1 VVRTILNNEGM
12 SIRKTLTYSGC
23 SKNMYYYNSIK
34 QKKYHVKRITTA
46 ATAAAV
52 TAPPP
57 PPPSSSSSTM
67 IEQEIQQIS
76 LQRPTYGTRRMAA
89 MLTRILGRPINR
101 KRIQRIFRK
110 IGYIT
115 PCRRKKESLHSK
127 VPNVKADRPNQVW
140 EADLTYIYCGI
151 DGWGYLFNV
160 FDVFTREWVGYCF
173 DLSAVKENAII
184 SVENALVTH
193 KDIVPQQDL
202 VIRTDNGSQYTSK
215 AFRKSLSVLG
225 LKLEHIYYNTPE
237 QNGHIESFH
246 KTLKKEYIWP
256 NDFQNYQ
263 EAESAI
269 RDAFTDYNQNRIH
282 SSLRYLTPYE
292 FISKLKM
299 SKEKEE
305 EKVINIGNE
314 RK

>member
-1 VVRTILNNEGM
+1 VVRTILNNGM
-12 SIRKTLTYSGC
+12 SIRKALTYSGC
-23 SKNMYYYNSIK
+23 SKNMYYNNNNSRKNNYRNHI
-34 QKKYHVKRITTA
+34 A
-46 ATAAAV
+46 
-52 TAPPP
+52 
-57 PPPSSSSSTM
+57 SLS
-67 IEQEIQQIS
+67 IEENIQQIS

-89 MLTRILGRPINR
+89 MLTRILGRPVNR
-101 KRIQRIFRK
+101 KRVQRIFRK
-110 IGYIT
+110 MGYIT
-115 PCRRKKESLHSK
+115 PSRSKKKIIRSK
-127 VPNVKADRPNQVW
+127 VPTIKADRPNQVW
-140 EADLTYIYCGI
+140 EADLTYIHCGI

-215 AFRKSLSVLG
+215 AFRKSLSVLR

-269 RDAFTDYNQNRIH
+269 RDAFLDYNQNRIH
-282 SSLRYLTPYE
+282 SALRYLTPYE
-292 FISKLKM
+292 FVSKWKM
-299 SKEKEE
+299 QQEEK

-314 RK
+314 K

>member
-1 VVRTILNNEGM
+1 M
-12 SIRKTLTYSGC
+12 
-23 SKNMYYYNSIK
+23 
-34 QKKYHVKRITTA
+34 
-46 ATAAAV
+46 
-52 TAPPP
+52 
-57 PPPSSSSSTM
+57 
-67 IEQEIQQIS
+67 
-76 LQRPTYGTRRMAA
+76 
-89 MLTRILGRPINR
+89 
-101 KRIQRIFRK
+101 
-110 IGYIT
+110 GYIT
-115 PCRRKKESLHSK
+115 PSRSKKKIIRSK
-127 VPNVKADRPNQVW
+127 VPTIKADRPNQVW
-140 EADLTYIYCGI
+140 EADLTYIHCGI

-269 RDAFTDYNQNRIH
+269 RDAFLDYNQNRIH
-282 SSLRYLTPYE
+282 SALRYLTPYE
-292 FISKLKM
+292 FISKWKM
-299 SKEKEE
+299 QQEEK

-314 RK
+314 K

>member
-1 VVRTILNNEGM
+1 MIRTIVNNNNTTRRI
-12 SIRKTLTYSGC
+12 SIRKALRYSGC
-23 SKNMYYYNSIK
+23 SKNMYYSNDRRNKI
-34 QKKYHVKRITTA
+34 
-46 ATAAAV
+46 AAAV
-52 TAPPP
+52 TAVTAVT
-57 PPPSSSSSTM
+57 PSITTT

-76 LQRPTYGTRRMAA
+76 MTRPTYGTRRMAA
-89 MLTRILGRPINR
+89 MLTRILGIPINR
-101 KRIQRIFRK
+101 KRVQRIFRK
-110 IGYIT
+110 MGYIT
-115 PCRRKKESLHSK
+115 PSKSKKEILRSK
-127 VPNVKADRPNQVW
+127 VPNVKANTPNQVW
-140 EADLTYIYCGI
+140 EADLTYIHCGI

-184 SVENALVTH
+184 AIENALVTH
-193 KDIVPQQDL
+193 KDILPENL

-215 AFRKSLSVLG
+215 AFRKSISVLG

-263 EAESAI
+263 EAELAI
-269 RDAFTDYNQNRIH
+269 RDAFLDYNQNRIH

-292 FISKLKM
+292 FISKWKM
-299 SKEKEE
+299 QQQIEVK
-305 EKVINIGNE
+305 EKVINVGNE
-314 RK
+314 QK